1 MTTTKPKLRYKI
13 SVDVT
18 DDAYCCG
25 VYTGGEFDLIVED
38 LNDDWNSRWPGE
50 NHTAEE
56 GWSTTKSGAAK
67 LAIAEMI
74 TDAGERPIMLW
85 FKRQRDYTGK
95 VPLDQ
100 KYDCDELRQVVKH
113 KKGVVKLGTFIN
125 PGTKNHI
132 DGYMLTAHATKGDKI
147 E

>member
-18 DDAYCCG
+18 DDTYCCG
-25 VYTGGEFDLIVED
+25 VYTGGEFNLIVED
-38 LNDDWNSRWPGE
+38 INDYSYRHSRYAY
-50 NHTAEE
+50 TAEE
-56 GWSTTKSGAAK
+56 GWSTAKSGAAK

-74 TDAGERPIMLW
+74 ENAGARPIMLW
-85 FKRQRDYTGK
+85 FKRQRDYTGG
-95 VPLDQ
+95 VPLTQ

-113 KKGVVKLGTFIN
+113 KKGVVKLGTFVN

-132 DGYMLTAHATKGDKI
+132 DGYMLTAHCAKGDEI